1 MKDAREFLFFCLPNR
16 WFDKGPV
23 INHGEG
29 GGATKR
35 EEEVQVKLYP
45 HKRGGGGKGFSHAEG
60 RGGAQH

>member
-1 MKDAREFLFFCLPNR
+1 MKDARECLFFCLPNR

-35 EEEVQVKLYP
+35 DEEVQVKFYP
-45 HKRGGGGKGFSHAEG
+45 HKTAHTCLSSIYFHTLF
-60 RGGAQH
+60 